1 MARVD
6 LDDYQLGDR
15 IGVGTVGTIFEAR
28 KKSTGDVFAI
38 KFLSPAVSQNRI
50 VVSRFARE
58 MMILEKL
65 SHPNIL
71 EYFGGGEQDG
81 QLFFVMELVR
91 GGTLKEL
98 LAKTGTLSW
107 KEAVEVSRQIAAA
120 LQHAHNHGIIHRDL
134 KPGNVFITHSGE
146 LKLGDFGIAR
156 DTHEQDLTDAG
167 LTVGTYSYMAPEL
180 VRGDK
185 GLTGQVDL
193 YALGCLIFEVLT
205 GRPPFLGDN
214 FAQIFD
220 QHLHAMPPRASDL
233 GAHCPEKLEM
243 LIQHLLKK
251 NPEDRP
257 FNARSVQG
265 YLGELLHMG
274 TQNALPRPED
284 RGASEITVARDMLT
298 KRLSSSQ
305 RPNRQEVSW
314 LQLGL
319 IGAITLVAILFGVFL
334 GRMGSG

>member
-6 LDDYQLGDR
+6 LDEYELGER
-15 IGVGTVGTIFEAR
+15 IGVGTAGTIFEAR
-28 KKSTGDVFAI
+28 KKATGQVFAI
-38 KFLSPAVSQNRI
+38 KLISPAVSQNQI

-81 QLFFVMELVR
+81 QLFFVMELIR

-98 LAKTGTLSW
+98 LRQSGPLSW
-107 KEAVEVSRQIAAA
+107 QETVEVSRQVAAA

-134 KPGNVFITHSGE
+134 KPGNVFITEDGQ

-156 DTHEQDLTDAG
+156 DTTEQDLTDAG

-180 VRGDK
+180 VRGEREI
-185 GLTGQVDL
+185 TGQVDL
-193 YALGCLIFEVLT
+193 YALGCLMFELLT
-205 GRPPFLGDN
+205 GRTPYLGDN

-220 QHLHAMPPRASDL
+220 QHLHATPPTPSSL
-233 GAHCPEKLEM
+233 GVPCPAPLET
-243 LIQHLLKK
+243 LISQLLAKK
-251 NPEDRP
+251 PEDRP

-265 YLGELLHMG
+265 FLGELLESRSPADAP
-274 TQNALPRPED
+274 QPED
-284 RGASEITVARDMLT
+284 RAARDITPAQEMLT
-298 KRLSSSQ
+298 RRLAGTVE
-305 RPNRQEVSW
+305 NRQQVSW
-314 LQLGL
+314 RQLVT
-319 IGAITLVAILFGVFL
+319 IGVVIVVAIVAGILFS
-334 GRMGSG
+334 RMG